1 MHNLDKQK
9 TAQIRQTLQVSRWTD
24 EQTFMKTKNRYDIL
38 IDNLTIEFSKIKNF
52 SLLQTD
58 EKANSIFTFVVKRHA
73 EISAF
78 KTLFTNYYL
87 PAASKSV
94 ADDINE
100 LQKSKYKH
108 LIQITREELK
118 ENYYETVRLGY
129 IGMFHKYESYVNDLI
144 INAELLI
151 SDLNEKNTSLEV
163 FLKDTFGF
171 EIKKWHKSKNIK
183 RINWIS
189 NSNKH
194 FDGYPKKDY
203 KPAEF
208 ENHPENEKL
217 KLTKDDFVADITRL
231 TDHYSYML
239 QLVLNLALYKM
250 LCADVMDL
258 DSIKDLEEKQKLLD
272 KKNDLTE
279 KMKALIAL
287 M

>member
-1 MHNLDKQK
+1 MKK
-9 TAQIRQTLQVSRWTD
+9 T
-24 EQTFMKTKNRYDIL
+24 NRYDIL
-38 IDNLTIEFSKIKNF
+38 IDNLSVEFSKIKNF

-58 EKANSIFTFVVKRHA
+58 EKANSIFSFVVKRHA

-87 PAASKSV
+87 PAASRSV

-118 ENYYETVRLGY
+118 ENYYETIRLGY

-144 INAELLI
+144 KNAELLI
-151 SDLNEKNTSLEV
+151 SELNENNTSLEEY
-163 FLKDTFGF
+163 LKKTFGF
-171 EIKKWHKSKNIK
+171 DIRKWHKSQNIK

-194 FDGYPKKDY
+194 FDGYPKPDF
-203 KPAEF
+203 KPVEF

-217 KLTKDDFVADITRL
+217 KLTKEDFIADINRL
-231 TDHYSYML
+231 TNHYNNML

-250 LCADVMDL
+250 VCADVMDF
-258 DSIKDLEEKQKLLD
+258 DTIDDYETKQKLIEG
-272 KKNDLTE
+272 KNDLTE
-279 KMKALIAL
+279 KMKSLIAL

>member
-1 MHNLDKQK
+1 
-9 TAQIRQTLQVSRWTD
+9 
-24 EQTFMKTKNRYDIL
+24 MKTKNRYDIL
-38 IDNLTIEFSKIKNF
+38 IENLTIEFSRIKNF
-52 SLLQTD
+52 GLLQTD
-58 EKANSIFTFVVKRHA
+58 EKANRIFTFVIKRQA
-73 EISAF
+73 EILAF
-78 KTLFTNYYL
+78 KTLFINYYL
-87 PAASKSV
+87 PAAAKSV
-94 ADDINE
+94 ADDLNEIN
-100 LQKSKYKH
+100 KSKYKH

-144 INAELLI
+144 VNAELLI
-151 SDLNEKNTSLEV
+151 SELNEKNTSLET

-171 EIKKWHKSKNIK
+171 EIRKWHKSKNIQ

-203 KPAEF
+203 KPTEF

-217 KLTKDDFVADITRL
+217 KLTKDDFIADTARL
-231 TDHYSYML
+231 TEHYNYML
-239 QLVLNLALYKM
+239 QLVLNLAIYKM

-258 DSIKDLEEKQKLLD
+258 GSIDDSETKQKLID
-272 KKNDLTE
+272 GKNDLTE
-279 KMKALIAL
+279 KMKAMIAL